1 MDTLA
6 IAEHVLAALSVPAT
20 AAAAYFFRHFKLYH
34 AARGHIVNLQGA
46 LSKAMDEAKA
56 KADALDVV
64 NTQRANALER
74 ARASNLARAA
84 ERRAKQAAAEVE
96 SRTKTLTDLAN
107 ANLRPRDEVVADVI
121 RDRTGL

>member
-34 AARGHIVNLQGA
+34 AARGHIENLQRS
-46 LSKAMDEAKA
+46 LSRAMDEAKA
-56 KADALDVV
+56 KSDALDVV

-74 ARASNLARAA
+74 ARASNVARAA
-84 ERRAKQAAAEVE
+84 ERRAKQVASDAE
-96 SRTKTLTDLAN
+96 SRAKTIGALAK

-121 RDRTGL
+121 RSRTGV

>member
-6 IAEHVLAALSVPAT
+6 IAEHVLAALAVPAT

-46 LSKAMDEAKA
+46 LSKAMDDAKD
-56 KADALDVV
+56 KADALDAV
-64 NTQRANALER
+64 NAQRAAALKR
-74 ARASNLARAA
+74 AAEVNRARAA
-84 ERRAKQAAAEVE
+84 ERRAKTM
-96 SRTKTLTDLAN
+96 SDLGN
-107 ANLRPRDEVVADVI
+107 SNLRPRDEVVADII